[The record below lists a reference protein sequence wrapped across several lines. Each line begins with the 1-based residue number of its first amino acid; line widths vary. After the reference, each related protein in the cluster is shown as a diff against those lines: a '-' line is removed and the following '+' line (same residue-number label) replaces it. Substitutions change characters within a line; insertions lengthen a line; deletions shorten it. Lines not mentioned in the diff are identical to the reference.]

1 MMMNLFERIILNE
14 KFKNSNINQLFLKI
28 GTFCENKFHDTN
40 DKFYS
45 DSLKKIKELR
55 EKADEQ
61 NFLKYINEN
70 ISKFKDLDEETK
82 KLLNELLKNQ
92 NNGNN
97 KEQEPQKQAIN
108 IVEFIKSCIQKYH
121 TGTKTTEAIANMFD
135 ISFYNCLYKEINNGK
150 DVAFYCIDT
159 NTKNICGGIRDKN
172 SFIREWKLN
181 GNNMNSKD
189 GKTELQQAYQ
199 TMNAKGVNPSNFY
212 TLFVNDVFEQMPKS
226 FLNENSKVSCQDIIN
241 DSLSHNFYYENEN
254 NPFTENDLKTY
265 LKSILNNSN
274 QIIPGN
280 INLQAVT
287 NFIKTEAEKI
297 AKKYAKH
304 PYANAVVEEM
314 KKNMT
319 GDKYIKI
326 GNPAYHEAVEFLK
339 MRAKNVAFEKL
350 NEDTNDVKDI
360 SSSMMK
366 SGVNLVEAIY
376 GTPKNLEWENK
387 DFLKCVAA
395 AKKGDQSAIGY
406 LMYKHAPLI
415 VNSYWKNFLGP
426 NPKMRKIR
434 IERDGGLKSSLLAWI
449 GIALKALVEGGV
461 DVAKK
466 NGGERHRYSTLEGF
480 RPRSVKGKPE
490 NAFSSHFRMD
500 LITNAIAINNR
511 EDADG
516 ITNADAGEITTTNL
530 EFDNGRERD
539 EGEDDAFVRDSLE
552 DEIIKKIEDD
562 DFMQN
567 WLNYCQDEELLDGKK
582 CTPSKALWKILTN
595 PAATNMKEIAEECG
609 VSRGTFESLAKK
621 AIDILPKY
629 EIDYRS
635 LMDACDRYGNKKIAS
650 YLSHR

>member
-1 MMMNLFERIILNE
+1 MMNLFENIILNE
-14 KFKNSNINQLFLKI
+14 KFDKNNNL
-28 GTFCENKFHDTN
+28 E
-40 DKFYS
+40 KFYNS
-45 DSLKKIKELR
+45 LVETISNKSSLEEKEKNKVLEELKNFYDKNQEKDFIEYVNKNIKKFGLDETIIKTVIEQLKKLTPEQPQLEEL
-55 EKADEQ
+55 KLSA
-61 NFLKYINEN
+61 LINSCTMN
-70 ISKFKDLDEETK
+70 Y
-82 KLLNELLKNQ
+82 KN
-92 NNGNN
+92 NM
-97 KEQEPQKQAIN
+97 
-108 IVEFIKSCIQKYH
+108 S
-121 TGTKTTEAIANMFD
+121 IANMFND
-135 ISFYNCLYKEINNGK
+135 AYYN
-150 DVAFYCIDT
+150 F
-159 NTKNICGGIRDKN
+159 ICTSNYVD
-172 SFIREWKLN
+172 LD
-181 GNNMNSKD
+181 NSKY
-189 GKTELQQAYQ
+189 LC
-199 TMNAKGVNPSNFY
+199 FY
-212 TLFVNDVFEQMPKS
+212 S
-226 FLNENSKVSCQDIIN
+226 I
-241 DSLSHNFYYENEN
+241 
-254 NPFTENDLKTY
+254 DLKTHNIIGGLMDINHFNSIKKNPVSKQNIKLKEIQNLIEY
-265 LKSILNNSN
+265 FKEDVNNNLDNKFAKSIMTCRKLFEMNIDQLKEQNFSYKGTTPKTDFDNICKQFQSKTINVFNINSQDLTKLINNINSN
-274 QIIPGN
+274 IQ
-280 INLQAVT
+280 
-287 NFIKTEAEKI
+287 KM
-297 AKKYAKH
+297 YAKH

-376 GTPKNLEWENK
+376 GTPKNLEWESK

-516 ITNADAGEITTTNL
+516 ITNADASEITTTNL